1 MSVSISAKWHKKNP
15 GNHSEW
21 KKKTILAMGLSVAN
35 QETPS
40 SISAPGD
47 IGVTC
52 ATFAGVFARLPRGEE
67 NLLDPIWFVWFTME
81 NVTNSK
87 RSYES
92 NELAN
97 PTGDMSWMC
106 VKIVHGATT
115 LTNIPRYDL
124 RSMPSLVNSQ
134 WLLSTSAVKTG
145 VRGDEITLDN
155 GAPDSLLLIKH
166 ENPRHHV

>member
-1 MSVSISAKWHKKNP
+1 
-15 GNHSEW
+15 
-21 KKKTILAMGLSVAN
+21 MGLSVAN
-35 QETPS
+35 QETLPAS
-40 SISAPGD
+40 QRQETSAWLVRPLQ
-47 IGVTC
+47 
-52 ATFAGVFARLPRGEE
+52 AFFARLPRGEE